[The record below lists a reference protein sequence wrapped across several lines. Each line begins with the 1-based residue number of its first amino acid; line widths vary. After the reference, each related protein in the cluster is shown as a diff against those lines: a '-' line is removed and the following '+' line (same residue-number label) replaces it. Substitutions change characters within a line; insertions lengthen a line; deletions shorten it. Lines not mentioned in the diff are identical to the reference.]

1 LAVVSLT
8 ASAVASTVALSH
20 STQTTRYV
28 NHLAKNVFLTL
39 ISQEAI
45 NKKIEAQ
52 IDALESVALL
62 LGNEVQTM
70 KTI

>member
-1 LAVVSLT
+1 
-8 ASAVASTVALSH
+8 
-20 STQTTRYV
+20 
-28 NHLAKNVFLTL
+28 VFLTL